1 MNKYEVIGVVGE
13 GAYGV
18 VLKCRNK
25 DTNEVVAVKKF
36 KVLTLPLLP
45 PTHPP
50 PFPPAGPRV
59 KAQGCAPTSL
69 LRLAFKSSPT
79 SRNAELED
87 PSLRISTCRFHPRLN
102 LFRSLPIALHHSDAL
117 AGTGVRAGSGHIII
131 AR

>member
-69 LRLAFKSSPT
+69 FPLAAPSPWARSPCDQLHSHPQPPKPPHSGT
-79 SRNAELED
+79 PDR
-87 PSLRISTCRFHPRLN
+87 PFHRIR
-102 LFRSLPIALHHSDAL
+102 
-117 AGTGVRAGSGHIII
+117 
-131 AR
+131 